1 MFGFQLVR
9 RRRRGAFALLFG
21 AVAAGT
27 SSLAPRVRVHRVF
40 VAATMTPIV
49 ASLILG
55 FGQEGVV
62 LLLGTMAL
70 LGFFLREGTLASEA
84 YAGLIS
90 TQLDLEGAARQ
101 IRTLHG
107 IIPICAHCRD
117 IRDDD
122 GF

>member
-1 MFGFQLVR
+1 VLA
-9 RRRRGAFALLFG
+9 AFLLRSG
-21 AVAAGT
+21 AV
-27 SSLAPRVRVHRVF
+27 
-40 VAATMTPIV
+40 
-49 ASLILG
+49 
-55 FGQEGVV
+55 
-62 LLLGTMAL
+62 
-70 LGFFLREGTLASEA
+70 ASEA

-122 GF
+122 GFWEDVATYVTSRTDAEFTPSI